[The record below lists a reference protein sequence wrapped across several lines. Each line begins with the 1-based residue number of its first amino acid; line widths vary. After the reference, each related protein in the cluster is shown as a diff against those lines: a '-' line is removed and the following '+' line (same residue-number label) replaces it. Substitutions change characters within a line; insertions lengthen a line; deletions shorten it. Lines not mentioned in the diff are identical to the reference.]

1 MKYTSLWSTFFLF
14 ITESKFD
21 CISWG
26 MIHVPV
32 PKTLFLDLFGQ
43 GKGKKEVKITR
54 KVCFIKLYF
63 ILL

>member
-32 PKTLFLDLFGQ
+32 PKTLSPRPSDTFF
-43 GKGKKEVKITR
+43 KGMIDKK
-54 KVCFIKLYF
+54 
-63 ILL
+63 